1 MTRYV
6 FCQSNVKEP
15 LRSRDLMWSL
25 CHPDQLQGEGSSMM
39 MMMMMMIVMMMMM
52 MMMEMMMTMMLMMNM
67 MMEMMIIIMMWLL
80 IMMIMSVDNVYD
92 DVDANNHHSSQ

>member
-39 MMMMMMIVMMMMM
+39 MMLMMMMIVMMM